1 MVKARFQCPLDK
13 RKTDRLFQFALIL
26 ANAFLLIA
34 LAIYAVRGFYS
45 RYWADDYC
53 FGTIFHQHGLWEG
66 TTFFYQNTSNRFAA
80 YFLVG
85 LNELLGAHAIR
96 YLPAFMILVTVL
108 IYSVVFNLAFRLLKF
123 PQKWGVSIFL
133 SQLMTYFMLL
143 TAPDLF
149 QSIFWRSGMVSYYAP
164 IPFLGLALIIILK
177 GIRYGEFKALRLVLL
192 GLITFFSAGLS
203 ETFAALETGLWLI
216 LILTAFFFIKKK
228 EQRKPLFQ
236 SSLTALLGSLI
247 AMLIM
252 IKAPGNAMRLETLEQ
267 ATSPW
272 QVIYLSLRFG
282 SAFLY
287 RTLRAYPL
295 PIIILFATSAILAYH
310 LSGHTQ
316 AGIDEKMWGKILWG
330 SLIAGF
336 ILLVCVAAPTAYGMM
351 AYPENRAWM
360 LGRFVSVL
368 AMIVVGFSAGMLSHH
383 FMDRIVDTCLMSI
396 IVLILLSLYPFKGA
410 WQEWQQL
417 PAWQAGAQAWDARQ
431 QVILDNIS
439 DGETSLTV
447 QAFDSIGSVAELTAD
462 PHYWVNVCVA
472 NYYGVEQIIALEVLP

>member
-1 MVKARFQCPLDK
+1 MMKPRFQCPLDR
-13 RKTDRLFQFALIL
+13 RKTDRLFRLALIL
-26 ANAFLLIA
+26 ANIVLLIA
-34 LAIYAVRGFYS
+34 LTTYAVRGFYS

-66 TTFFYQNTSNRFAA
+66 TGFFYQNTSNRFAA

-85 LNELLGAHAIR
+85 LNELLGEYAIR

-108 IYSVVFNLAFRLLKF
+108 IYSMVFSLAFRLVKF
-123 PQKWGVSIFL
+123 PQKWGVSILL

-177 GIRYGEFKALRLVLL
+177 GTQHGEFKVLQLLLL
-192 GLITFFSAGLS
+192 GLVTFFSAGLS
-203 ETFAALETGLWLI
+203 ETFAALESGLWLI
-216 LILTAFFFIKKK
+216 LIVVALFFIKKDR
-228 EQRKPLFQ
+228 RKPILQ
-236 SSLTALLGSLI
+236 SGTIALLGSLI

-252 IKAPGNAMRLETLEQ
+252 IKAPGNTMRLETLEQ

-282 SAFLY
+282 SSFLY
-287 RTLRAYPL
+287 RTLRGYPF
-295 PIIILFATSAILAYH
+295 PIVILFATSAILAYH
-310 LSGHTQ
+310 LSGHVKPGMDKTV
-316 AGIDEKMWGKILWG
+316 WLKILWG

-368 AMIVVGFSAGMLSHH
+368 ALIVASFSVGILSHS
-383 FMDRIVDTCLMSI
+383 FMDHIVDTCLMSI
-396 IVLILLSLYPFKGA
+396 IMLVLLSLYPLKGT

-417 PAWQAGAQAWDARQ
+417 PVWQAGARAWDARQ
-431 QVILDNIS
+431 QGILDGIS

-462 PHYWVNVCVA
+462 PHYWVNVCAA
-472 NYYGVEQIIALEVLP
+472 NYYEVEEIIALEVLP

>member
-1 MVKARFQCPLDK
+1 MVKPRFQCPLDK
-13 RKTDRLFQFALIL
+13 RKTDRLFRLALIL
-26 ANAFLLIA
+26 VNIVLLIA
-34 LAIYAVRGFYS
+34 LTTYAVRGFYS

-66 TTFFYQNTSNRFAA
+66 TGFFYRNTSNRFAA

-85 LNELLGAHAIR
+85 LNELLGERAISF
-96 YLPAFMILVTVL
+96 LPAFMILVTVL
-108 IYSVVFNLAFRLLKF
+108 IYSVVFSLAFRLAKF
-123 PQKWGVSIFL
+123 PQKWGVSILL

-164 IPFLGLALIIILK
+164 IPFLGLALILILR
-177 GIRYGEFKALRLVLL
+177 GIQHAESKFLQLLLL

-203 ETFAALETGLWLI
+203 ETFAALESGLWLI
-216 LILTAFFFIKKK
+216 LIVVALFFVKK
-228 EQRKPLFQ
+228 ERRKPVLH
-236 SSLTALLGSLI
+236 SSIVALVGALI

-272 QVIYLSLRFG
+272 QVIYLSLRFAAG
-282 SAFLY
+282 FLY
-287 RTLRAYPL
+287 RTLRGYPF
-295 PIIILFATSAILAYH
+295 PVVILSATSAILAYH
-310 LSGHTQ
+310 LSGHVKP
-316 AGIDEKMWGKILWG
+316 GIHETVWLKVLWG

-368 AMIVVGFSAGMLSHH
+368 AMIVASFSAGILSHR
-383 FMDRIVDTCLMSI
+383 FMDRMVDTCLMSI
-396 IVLILLSLYPFKGA
+396 IMLVLLSLYPLKGTL
-410 WQEWQQL
+410 QEWQQL
-417 PAWQAGAQAWDARQ
+417 PVWQAGARAWDARQ
-431 QVILDNIS
+431 QRVLDDIS
-439 DGETSLTV
+439 AGETSLTV
-447 QAFDSIGSVAELTAD
+447 QAFDSIGSVAELSAD
-462 PHYWVNVCVA
+462 PHYWVNVCAA
-472 NYYGVEQIIALEVLP
+472 NYYGVEEIIALEVLP